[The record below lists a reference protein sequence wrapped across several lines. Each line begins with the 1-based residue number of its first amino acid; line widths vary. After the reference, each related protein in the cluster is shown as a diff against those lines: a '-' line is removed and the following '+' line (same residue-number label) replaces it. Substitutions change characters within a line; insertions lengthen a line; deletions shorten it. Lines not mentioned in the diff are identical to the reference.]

1 MAQGKCMDLRALLAS
16 ALPTQRIEVLA
27 RRSGVLRRRRK
38 VDPMAWLWTLVLGFG
53 TGRVR
58 TLAGLRRSYER
69 ATDESLVPSA
79 FYDRFTLATVRF
91 LRAVVAELCADF
103 ERTDARLGGVLAGF
117 RDVVVADATL
127 IKLHRMLAEHYPGT
141 RTNSAPASAKL
152 HMVMSVGGAG
162 AQSVR
167 ISDARACDHHL
178 LRVGRWVRDRLLM
191 FDLGYFRYQLFDCI
205 DRNGGYFLTR
215 VHANANPRIV
225 QVHRVWRGRSM
236 YLVGEKLRA
245 IEGRLQRAVLDAEV
259 EVEFKR
265 RGYCGVRRTARRR
278 MRLVGVRH
286 PDSGDYRLYLTNIPP
301 EQLDA
306 ESLAQ
311 AYACRWQVEL
321 LFRELK
327 SHYRLHQMPSR
338 KAHVVETLLLTAVIT
353 LLISRKLLAA
363 VRHRLRRRP
372 HQVPEERWAAVFASI
387 ARDLLDIVLM
397 PKRVAVFLAR
407 RVSKLLLHEAADPNL
422 SRVLLVERV
431 ESGCAW

>member
-1 MAQGKCMDLRALLAS
+1 MDLRALLAS
-16 ALPTQRIEVLA
+16 ALPEQRIVTLA
-27 RRSGVLRRRRK
+27 RRSGVLRRLRK
-38 VDPMAWLWTLVLGFG
+38 VEPMAWLWTLVLGFG

-91 LRAVVAELCADF
+91 LRAVVGELCADF
-103 ERTDARLGGVLAGF
+103 EQTDARLGGVLAGF

-127 IKLHRMLAEHYPGT
+127 IKLHRLLAEHYPGT

-225 QVHRVWRGRSM
+225 EVHRVWRGQSVN
-236 YLVGEKLRA
+236 LVGEKLRA
-245 IEGRLQRAVLDAEV
+245 IESRLHRAVLDAEV
-259 EVEFKR
+259 EVEFQR
-265 RGYCGVRRTARRR
+265 RGYRGVRRTARRR

-286 PDSGDYRLYLTNIPP
+286 PDSGQYRFYLSNITP

-327 SHYRLHQMPSR
+327 SHYRLTEMPSR

-353 LLISRKLLAA
+353 LLVSRKLLAA
-363 VRHRLRRRP
+363 VRHRLHRRP

-397 PKRVAVFLAR
+397 PKRVAVWLAR
-407 RVSKLLLHEAADPNL
+407 RVSRLLLHEAADPNL

-431 ESGCAW
+431 EKGCAW